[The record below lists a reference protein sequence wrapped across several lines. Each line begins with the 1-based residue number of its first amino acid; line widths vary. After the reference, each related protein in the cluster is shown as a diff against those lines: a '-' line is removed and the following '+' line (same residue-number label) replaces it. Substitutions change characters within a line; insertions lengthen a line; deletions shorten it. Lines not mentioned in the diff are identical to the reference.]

1 MYNTGIC
8 SNFQFPM
15 PKTTQQRNN
24 AILYTYTQY
33 LCLLLY
39 LDNNKEMQEPSL
51 RLLPALCLLLPSEL
65 GTAPAPAS
73 KIQNNHIT
81 ACQWQIR
88 HPASTRTHIRRR
100 HRRVVAASS
109 TRLRLAWY
117 LVLFLLSSSFLLSTQ
132 NTNTF
137 CVDLHRLCSVAPLVA
152 RLESGVAAV
161 NDVAVAVAGS
171 VVAV

>member
-1 MYNTGIC
+1 
-8 SNFQFPM
+8 M
-15 PKTTQQRNN
+15 PTTTQQRNN
-24 AILYTYTQY
+24 AILYTQY
-33 LCLLLY
+33 LCLVLY
-39 LDNNKEMQEPSL
+39 LVPGTWCLDNNEEMQEPSL
-51 RLLPALCLLLPSEL
+51 LLLLPALCLLLPSDPSEL

-73 KIQNNHIT
+73 KTTTSQIT

-88 HPASTRTHIRRR
+88 HPSSTRTHIRRR

-132 NTNTF
+132 N
-137 CVDLHRLCSVAPLVA
+137 VHRLCSVVPLVA
-152 RLESGVAAV
+152 RLLLESGVAAV
-161 NDVAVAVAGS
+161 NVAVAGS